1 MSFPKEDGICIGL
14 EELNSTEKNVMQF
27 PYYECAG
34 YLIPKDW
41 CVVAS
46 LTSVHMDDMI
56 YENPFEFDPWRWE
69 VSNQTTKPI
78 CRH

>member
-1 MSFPKEDGICIGL
+1 MSFLGGDNCIVPEAFVQGKYL
-14 EELNSTEKNVMQF
+14 MQF
-27 PYYECAG
+27 HHYEYAG

-46 LTSVHMDDMI
+46 LTSVHMDGMN

-69 VSNQTTKPI
+69 V
-78 CRH
+78 